1 MALLSRFFGRT
12 ASEGAAFA
20 LGLATGP
27 VLSPAVEDVKNKA
40 WQEHPSRALEPADA
54 AEIVAEDVER
64 RDWGANESS
73 SHGVDGSRFDAL
85 VGAVLN
91 APGLGELFNARRRGL
106 ISTSEFHHGLRKA
119 RLETLWDDAM
129 LGLLDVLLSPADLAM
144 ARQQGF
150 VDETR
155 QKNESALQGVDGERA
170 EILYELSGLPPGAA
184 EAQALAN
191 RGLIDEALFAQIV
204 REGHT
209 KTKYTDL
216 LWRAKAALLHATDY
230 AGLFLRGWITRDE
243 MDAGGALTGYTPEQ
257 MDLLYKNRGRPM
269 APGQMYTALARK
281 TAGPGGGVFSKQ
293 DFLDGIRRS
302 DIRPEYGE
310 PLYELRFN
318 YPPLF
323 QINRLVQGGAITP
336 ATALDWAEKDRYAP
350 EVLAALGE
358 YWAQGAAP
366 AGTNLIEKLS
376 TTQAR
381 AALKKRYLI
390 DRIDTQGVL
399 TGLELLGSDPTE
411 AGHVLEMWTLE
422 RGWLVKPLTP
432 SQIKKLYKEGTLT
445 IDEAADALIELHMT
459 DGDARA
465 FLQS

>member
-54 AEIVAEDVER
+54 AEIVAEDVEL
-64 RDWGANESS
+64 RDWGANEASA
-73 SHGVDGSRFDAL
+73 HGINGDRFDAI

-91 APGLGELFNARRRGL
+91 APGLGELFQARRRGL
-106 ISTSEFHHGLRKA
+106 ISASQFHHGLRKA
-119 RLETLWDDAM
+119 KLELLWDDA
-129 LGLLDVLLSPADLAM
+129 LIGLLDVLLSPADLAM

-155 QKNESALQGVDGERA
+155 QKSESLLQGVDGERA

-191 RGLIDEALFAQIV
+191 RGLVDRSLFDQIV

-243 MDAGGALTGYTPEQ
+243 MDAGGALTGYTAEQ

-269 APGQMYTALARK
+269 AIVQSFNAIARK
-281 TAGPGGGVFSKQ
+281 APGPFGGTFSWD
-293 DFLDGIRRS
+293 DFDQVVARS
-302 DIRPEYGE
+302 DVRPEYAKSLRA
-310 PLYELRFN
+310 LYHN

-323 QINRLVQGGAITP
+323 QLGRAAQAGVLTEARVREIMHIERYEDQDIDAFVAFWFGGSQ
-336 ATALDWAEKDRYAP
+336 ATSA
-350 EVLAALGE
+350 
-358 YWAQGAAP
+358 
-366 AGTNLIEKLS
+366 NLIEKLA

-399 TGLELLGSDPTE
+399 TGLELLGSDPAE